1 MAEYTKNGH
10 RSRLRDK
17 CIHSGF
23 KHLSERDKL
32 ELLLFYAIPRIDT
45 KPIAHALLDQFKT
58 IGSILDAPA
67 HELTKIDGIGPNAA
81 LLLKL
86 IPELIHDY
94 SKSKVSEISFA
105 KSEDICNFFI
115 NEYISE
121 INEVFKAAYL
131 DDKLRLIEC
140 VDIAE
145 GYADSVEINIRKLIE
160 YTYKYNSLNIIISH
174 NHPNSDANP
183 SNKDI
188 KMTNEMYKILKP
200 LGINLLDHI
209 IVSGNNAISLKNIGA
224 FTMFTKGL

>member
-58 IGSILDAPA
+58 IGSILDAPV

-86 IPELIHDY
+86 IPELIYDY
-94 SKSKVSEISFA
+94 SKSKVSEKSFT
-105 KSEDICNFFI
+105 KPEDICNFFV
-115 NEYISE
+115 NEYVYE
-121 INEVFKAAYL
+121 INEVVKVAYL
-131 DDKLRLIEC
+131 DDRLKLIEC
-140 VDIAE
+140 VSIAE
-145 GYADSVEINIRKLIE
+145 GKPDSVTINLRKLIE
-160 YTYKYNSLNIIISH
+160 YTYKYNSSNIIIAH
-174 NHPNSDANP
+174 NHPNGDTTP
-183 SNKDI
+183 SNKDLKI
-188 KMTNEMYKILKP
+188 TNEIYRILKP
-200 LGINLLDHI
+200 IDIELLDHI
-209 IVSGNNAISLKNIGA
+209 IVAKNRAVSLKSIGA
-224 FTMFTKGL
+224 FTMYTKGF